1 MASFTTLVYIV
12 YIHGFEVLPKFSY
25 VLQSGIGLWACPLYI
40 YKQKREKAVKLSLF
54 FFIS

>member
-54 FFIS
+54 FIS